1 MNLPKRYVPKKLT
14 DKDKKKQQHEI
25 KKSRRSYKKG
35 KYYTRKK
42 VKSFKSKESAHVIK
56 AKKIYNIKNISASR
70 NLAKKTGCSISA
82 LKQIVKKGQGA
93 YYSSGSRPNQT
104 GHSWGRAR
112 LASTITGGKA
122 SAVDY
127 KILELGCKHN
137 SKALKLAKRAKK
149 THGHGTRR
157 VPKHKGGKRKKKTTH
172 KKRNKRKSKKS
183 NDGRS
188 SQYEHPA
195 KRHKFDN
202 TSEDIQL
209 ENDNTFNEETRV
221 SILNGDHQ
229 HDTGTV
235 FSILENG
242 RYEVYLDNF
251 GGEVLFTQDQLEI
264 LHDGGRRR
272 KKRSKTKKLRST
284 KMKEGIVRFKVGP
297 GDKKYTA
304 YIENKKTKKVR
315 VLHFGHKDY
324 EQYKDRTNLGL
335 YSSRNH
341 GNKKRQENYYNRH
354 SGEKNRR
361 KAIEKEKKQSNGY
374 YTPKILSHIYLW

>member
-122 SAVDY
+122 AAVDY
-127 KILELGCKHN
+127 KILEAGCKHN

-149 THGHGTRR
+149 GHGHGTRR
-157 VPKHKGGKRKKKTTH
+157 VPKHKGGKRGK
-172 KKRNKRKSKKS
+172 KRKSKK
-183 NDGRS
+183 GYTGGS

-202 TSEDIQL
+202 TSEDVQL

-221 SILNGDHQ
+221 SILNGRHQ
-229 HDTGTV
+229 DDTGTV
-235 FSILENG
+235 FSILEDG

-272 KKRSKTKKLRST
+272 KKRRKTKKLRSI

-304 YIENKKTKKVR
+304 YVENKKTKKVR

-361 KAIEKEKKQSNGY
+361 KAIEKEKKQSKGY